1 MISPGVP
8 DPSRALD
15 ELAYTVL
22 DVETTG
28 LRPAR
33 GDRIVSVAAVRL
45 EAGRVQR
52 ETAFTTLVNPGLVIP
67 PASARYHGITD
78 EMVAGAP
85 SMAAILPALLDLA
98 AGTVLVGHDVW
109 LDLRFLALEA
119 ARAGLAGL
127 DDSPALDTALLAR
140 ALHPAAPHRDLD
152 TLAREV
158 GVPVVGR
165 HTALGDAIAAG
176 EIFLRQSEVLMR
188 RGVRTLGDA
197 LETCRVARG
206 GFFRRRP

>member
-1 MISPGVP
+1 MLVP
-8 DPSRALD
+8 DPGLG
-15 ELAYTVL
+15 LADVPYTAL

-28 LRPAR
+28 LSPER
-33 GDRIVSVAAVRL
+33 GDRIVSLAAVRVRH
-45 EAGRVQR
+45 GRIER
-52 ETAFTTLVNPGLVIP
+52 ETAFTTVVNPDRAIP
-67 PASARYHGITD
+67 AASTRFHGITD
-78 EMVAGAP
+78 EMVAAAP
-85 SMAAILPALLDLA
+85 RIGTVLPALRAFA
-98 AGTVLVGHDVW
+98 AGTVLVGHEVW
-109 LDLRFLALEA
+109 LDLRFLALESD
-119 ARAGLAGL
+119 RAGLAGL
-127 DDSPALDTALLAR
+127 EEHLALDTALLAR

-158 GVPVVGR
+158 GLSVVGR

-206 GFFRRRP
+206 GFFRRRL